1 MAPDQSVLSE
11 GVASARRAEVSSAR
25 LALLE
30 QANRC
35 LEQEVVQHRKAAELA
50 RGQSE
55 MLIQSLNF
63 LAAESNLDK
72 FLGHVLIV
80 TVQQLRGT
88 GGTLWFPDP
97 VTGKPHVDVPSA
109 GHIIDL
115 LAMLQQKT
123 VNNLDA
129 EESGLL
135 DRVLYELRMR
145 YIEVSQN
152 PPAAKDEER
161 RIITPDEPRI
171 IVP

>member
-1 MAPDQSVLSE
+1 MLSFLCMAQDPNTSFPSFVMS
-11 GVASARRAEVSSAR
+11 
-25 LALLE
+25 
-30 QANRC
+30 
-35 LEQEVVQHRKAAELA
+35 
-50 RGQSE
+50 
-55 MLIQSLNF
+55 
-63 LAAESNLDK
+63 LAATAAVH
-72 FLGHVLIV
+72 LGDL
-80 TVQQLRGT
+80 
-88 GGTLWFPDP
+88 PDP